1 MKINNDENEE
11 KLNKIVLY
19 IMINK
24 WITRS
29 LLH

>member
-1 MKINNDENEE
+1 MKINYDENEE
-11 KLNKIVLY
+11 KFKKIVLY
-19 IMINK
+19 IMIDK

>member
-11 KLNKIVLY
+11 KLKKIVLY

>member
-11 KLNKIVLY
+11 KFKKIVLY

>member
-1 MKINNDENEE
+1 MNINNDENEE

>member
-11 KLNKIVLY
+11 KLKKIVLY

-24 WITRS
+24 WFTRS

>member
-1 MKINNDENEE
+1 MNINNDENEE
-11 KLNKIVLY
+11 KFKKIVLY